1 MAGEVVPLK
10 PKVDD
15 ETKRKQRLL
24 EWRNSLAEK
33 VLKAV
38 REDAALHFLDNVDDE
53 EGAAFDLKGE
63 FNPIVDEKTGA
74 RLTDAIMEFAEE
86 IKYPEKMLWRLYK
99 RTLKEKF
106 EAQRV
111 EIPTEPAGKPY
122 GRYLVNRH
130 GVWTRQSAG
139 AADLFVWRRIARTRI
154 DPVAL
159 SRDTSSQRNWRHRY
173 LITDETGEFPV
184 EIGKEKLGKRADPAI
199 SILMKHGVHVV
210 ESDEARR
217 HLATFL
223 RFKPLGRIIRAPHVG
238 WFEARKGNWVFVL
251 PTETLGDVGEK
262 HDITLDAAPAR
273 HGFHRSGTSE
283 QWRENVAK
291 PLTGNSNVL
300 LAVGTFLAAPL
311 LRWADEAGGGT
322 HIFGHSKL
330 GKTLVS
336 AIGQSVWGKPC
347 VPGAG
352 EGAFGFTWESTPNRI
367 GERAVLRSDVGLAL
381 DEISSAERK
390 AVGSTIYKLAGGVDK
405 GRYRQPERT
414 FNILL
419 FSTGEKSLLEF
430 LPNVQQGQLVRLA
443 DISAEVQAGSAFET
457 IPESKIDVAA
467 RQFYAAVNDY
477 HGTIG
482 HEWLE
487 HLVASGPMQIKAE
500 LKRLREAWRALPEVA
515 EISSRAHPQVMSV
528 INRFALIAA
537 ALNMASAAGVVPWTV
552 ADIDAG
558 IIACMRRWLQQHG
571 NIDVS
576 GELLRGIKR
585 CRQLLAATIE
595 DRFIRLVLKKRRLVP
610 ASAADR
616 RKMAVAQQFD
626 GYVKDGRILVLPDAW
641 RRLWAGLDI
650 DAVKQ
655 HLLDAKLLIPS
666 RDGVVPS
673 AEKINGKPT
682 RVYVLAGA
690 FVDDVTV

>member
-1 MAGEVVPLK
+1 
-10 PKVDD
+10 
-15 ETKRKQRLL
+15 
-24 EWRNSLAEK
+24 
-33 VLKAV
+33 
-38 REDAALHFLDNVDDE
+38 
-53 EGAAFDLKGE
+53 
-63 FNPIVDEKTGA
+63 
-74 RLTDAIMEFAEE
+74 
-86 IKYPEKMLWRLYK
+86 MLWRLYK
-99 RTLKEKF
+99 TTLKEKF
-106 EAQRV
+106 AAQRP
-111 EIPTEPAGKPY
+111 ELPAIPLASLTAGTWS
-122 GRYLVNRH
+122 NRH
-130 GVWTRQSAG
+130 GVWTKQDAG

-210 ESDEARR
+210 ESDEARH

-238 WFEARKGNWVFVL
+238 WFEARKGIWVFVL

-262 HDITLDAAPAR
+262 HITLDAVPAR

-283 QWRENVAK
+283 QWREQVAK
-291 PLTGNSNVL
+291 HHPRNSNVV

-311 LRWADEAGGGT
+311 LRWADEPGGGF
-322 HIFGHSKL
+322 HIYGHSKL
-330 GKTLVS
+330 GKTLAS

-352 EGAFGFTWESTPNRI
+352 EDAFGYTWESTPNRI
-367 GERAVLRSDVGLAL
+367 GDRAVLRSDVGLAL

-390 AVGSTIYKLAGGVDK
+390 AVGSTVYKLAGDVDK
-405 GRYRQPERT
+405 GRYGQTERT

-419 FSTGEKSLLEF
+419 FSTGEKSLVEF
-430 LPNVQQGQLVRLA
+430 LPNAQQGQLVRLA
-443 DISAEVQAGSAFET
+443 DISAQVRSGSAFET
-457 IPESKIDVAA
+457 IPENEIDVAA
-467 RQFYAAVNDY
+467 GQFYSAVNEY

-482 HEWLE
+482 REWLQ
-487 HLVASGPMQIKAE
+487 HLVALGPTQIKAE
-500 LKRLREAWRALPEVA
+500 LRSLRKAWRALPEVA

-528 INRFALIAA
+528 INRFTLIAA
-537 ALNMASAAGVVPWTV
+537 ALTMASAADILPWTV

-558 IIACMRRWLQQHG
+558 ILACMQRWLQQRG
-571 NIDVS
+571 NVDTG

-585 CRQLLAATIE
+585 CRQLLAATID
-595 DRFIRLVLKKRRLVP
+595 DRFIRLTLKKRRLVA
-610 ASAADR
+610 ASAAGR
-616 RKMAVAQQFD
+616 RKMAVAQQD
-626 GYVKDGRILVLPDAW
+626 GYVRDGRILVLPDAW

-650 DAVKQ
+650 DTVKQ
-655 HLLDAKLLIPS
+655 HLLDAKLLIPG